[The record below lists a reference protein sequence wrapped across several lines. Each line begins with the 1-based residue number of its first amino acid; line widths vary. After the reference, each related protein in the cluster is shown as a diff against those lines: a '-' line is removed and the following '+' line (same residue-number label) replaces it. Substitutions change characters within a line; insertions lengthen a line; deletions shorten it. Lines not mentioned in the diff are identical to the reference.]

1 MSALPTPRPQPK
13 RKLSKK
19 EAARAIARL
28 LEEQMDEMGL
38 SEAEKNAR
46 ADAFSERVKRAVA
59 RTSRAA
65 TPSK

>member
-1 MSALPTPRPQPK
+1 MSALPSPSPRAG

-38 SEAEKNAR
+38 SEKEKNAR
-46 ADAFSERVKRAVA
+46 TAALVDSVKKLK
-59 RTSRAA
+59 TSRSG

>member
-1 MSALPTPRPQPK
+1 MSALPTPQPQRRP
-13 RKLSKK
+13 KK
-19 EAARAIARL
+19 SRQQALRTIARL

-46 ADAFSERVKRAVA
+46 TDELVERVKKLKA
-59 RTSRAA
+59 SRAT

>member
-1 MSALPTPRPQPK
+1 MSALPNPRPRP
-13 RKLSKK
+13 RHKLSKK

-46 ADAFSERVKRAVA
+46 TEMLTQRVKKAVA
-59 RTSRAA
+59 RSRAA
-65 TPSK
+65 NPSK